1 MSVIIV
7 FEVRAVGRMVDDLIF
22 RHDSRLLFFLS
33 NHVGYKEYR
42 RNEMTDN
49 REDKVNHPTHYISPS
64 GLEVIDVIEA
74 FTSDLAGMDAVCTA
88 NAIKYILRWKHK
100 NGVEDLKKA
109 RWYIDRLISL
119 RTPFDEEEEE
129 DDKYEDVTT
138 ISDGYG
144 RTWKFKNP
152 SRAYSVADQLLSLM
166 KEKDGYNEAF
176 GPLHSQ
182 THDVPTTVSGNTEVK

>member
-1 MSVIIV
+1 
-7 FEVRAVGRMVDDLIF
+7 
-22 RHDSRLLFFLS
+22 
-33 NHVGYKEYR
+33 
-42 RNEMTDN
+42 MTDN